1 HLLTNKTSNLMRDR
15 FNMTRD
21 DVFATLLEND
31 NNSLFNIWIMKALPS
46 ALWLN
51 YRDSIEEHIYQMT
64 NVNTKFVFIETEM
77 LERDGYYDELRANS
91 IEIITMD
98 KMDEDLEGVYYFWDL
113 IEEASDE
120 ETNVQVN
127 FDDDTIL
134 YRYTG
139 GTTGRGKCAQYT
151 LRNLYTAT
159 H

>member
-1 HLLTNKTSNLMRDR
+1 
-15 FNMTRD
+15 
-21 DVFATLLEND
+21 
-31 NNSLFNIWIMKALPS
+31 
-46 ALWLN
+46 
-51 YRDSIEEHIYQMT
+51 
-64 NVNTKFVFIETEM
+64 
-77 LERDGYYDELRANS
+77 YYDELRANS

-151 LRNLYTAT
+151 LRNLYTST
-159 H
+159 HPTYSIAEKIFDNDTSFLHIAPLSHASSMFMLPIYFNGGKHYTMNMPDLVKFCEVIEQEKITMSFAV